1 MRRWI
6 QAAAGVLVVCA
17 VLSVCTFAGTCAEVR
32 DSVVRLHILAHSD
45 SDADQALKLKVRDA
59 VTAAGAGLLD
69 GVTTRADAEKRLQA
83 ALPEL
88 VEVAQQCVYENGFS
102 YPVTAEVTTMCFTTR
117 VYENGTFPAG
127 QYHTVRFCLGDGAG
141 KNWWCV
147 LYPPLCVSAATD
159 KTSLSDVMS
168 EDACDTV
175 ENAPRYAVRFKVVE
189 WWEMFW
195 EWVAAA

>member
-6 QAAAGVLVVCA
+6 QAAAGVLAVCA
-17 VLSVCTFAGTCAEVR
+17 VLSVYTFAGTCAEVR

-88 VEVAQQCVYENGFS
+88 VEVAQQCVYENGF
-102 YPVTAEVTTMCFTTR
+102 PI
-117 VYENGTFPAG
+117 P
-127 QYHTVRFCLGDGAG
+127 
-141 KNWWCV
+141 
-147 LYPPLCVSAATD
+147 
-159 KTSLSDVMS
+159 
-168 EDACDTV
+168 
-175 ENAPRYAVRFKVVE
+175 
-189 WWEMFW
+189 
-195 EWVAAA
+195 